1 MTQAKLRTFGA
12 ALSDVVTAYHY
23 RAPENQAPG
32 YAVWAEYAGAHVSA
46 DNSHAEAAFS
56 IAVDYFTAEEFDAK
70 IDAISALLDTFGS
83 WVLESVQFEPE
94 TNIIHYEWRLD
105 YA

>member
-1 MTQAKLRTFGA
+1 MTQAKLRTFGT
-12 ALSDVVTAYHY
+12 ALSDIVRAYHY
-23 RAPENQAPG
+23 RAPENCKPG
-32 YAVWAEYAGAHVSA
+32 YAVWEEYAGTHVSA

-56 IAVDYFTAEEFDAK
+56 ISVDYFTATEFDEA
-70 IDAISALLDTFGS
+70 IDAICELLNTFGS
-83 WVLESVQFEPE
+83 WVLESIQFEPE

>member
-1 MTQAKLRTFGA
+1 MTQSKLRTFGT
-12 ALSDVVTAYHY
+12 ALSAAVTAYHY
-23 RAPENQAPG
+23 RAPENQRPG
-32 YAVWAEYAGAHVSA
+32 YAVWAEYAGTHVSA
-46 DNSHAEAAFS
+46 NNSHAEAAFS
-56 IAVDYFTAEEFDAK
+56 IAVDYFTATEFDSA
-70 IDAISALLDTFGS
+70 IDAICDLLDTFGS